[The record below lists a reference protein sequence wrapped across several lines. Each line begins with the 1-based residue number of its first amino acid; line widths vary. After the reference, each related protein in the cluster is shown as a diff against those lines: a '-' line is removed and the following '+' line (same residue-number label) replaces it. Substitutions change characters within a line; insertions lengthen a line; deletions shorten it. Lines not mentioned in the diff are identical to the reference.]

1 MDLRSRLAA
10 LTVVLA
16 LGGLLA
22 TPASATTYSFDSITN
37 SIAGDVAIGEAQ
49 LFVEVKAAA
58 GGQVDFRFFNTGPG
72 ASSIADVY
80 FDDGSLLAIA
90 TIINMAGVDFSQG
103 ASPGNLPAG
112 NNANPDFEAT
122 AGFLADSNPPVQ
134 PNGVN
139 PGEELTIRFTLQGG
153 QTLADVLAELASG
166 ELRIGIH
173 VQGFLTGGSESFV
186 NNGPRVPE
194 PGSLLLVGLG
204 LAGLTFVRR
213 RKAQG
218 AAQ

>member
-1 MDLRSRLAA
+1 MRLRSRLAA
-10 LTVVLA
+10 LTVVLG

-22 TPASATTYSFDSITN
+22 APAGATTFSFDAITSN
-37 SIAGDVAIGEAQ
+37 SVADPAIGEAQ

-58 GGQVDFRFFNTGPG
+58 GGQVDFRFFNTGPS
-72 ASSIADVY
+72 ASSITDVY

-90 TIINMAGVDFSQG
+90 SVINMTGVDFAQG

-122 AGFLADSNPPVQ
+122 AGFTADSNSPTA

-139 PGEELTIRFTLQGG
+139 PGEELTIRFSLQGT
-153 QTLADVLAELASG
+153 QTLADVLAELATG

-173 VQGFLTGGSESFV
+173 VQAFGDGESESFI
-186 NNGPRVPE
+186 NNGPTRVPE

-213 RKAQG
+213 RRAVQ
-218 AAQ
+218 